1 MVLFSKPI
9 NLFYI
14 FISSIFHQLF
24 ILIPMQSDSCDTN
37 GDGDG
42 GHAPPGRATP
52 AAKDAI
58 RKTLRDVIR
67 SFHAKY
73 ITIEKS
79 LIRHLISQT

>member
-1 MVLFSKPI
+1 
-9 NLFYI
+9 
-14 FISSIFHQLF
+14 
-24 ILIPMQSDSCDTN
+24 MQSDSCDTN
-37 GDGDG
+37 GDGDGG

>member
-1 MVLFSKPI
+1 MDNYGFIFKSNKPVLY
-9 NLFYI
+9 FY
-14 FISSIFHQLF
+14 FRYISSTIY
-24 ILIPMQSDSCDTN
+24 LIPMQSDSCDTN

-73 ITIEKS
+73 ITIEKV
-79 LIRHLISQT
+79 